1 MENTIGRE
9 AKHSKGV
16 LCKPEAYG
24 GIFNGGGGGKGEVMR
39 WLLIAMNKDMR
50 KH

>member
-1 MENTIGRE
+1 MENTIGKE

-16 LCKPEAYG
+16 LCKPEGYAGIFYG
-24 GIFNGGGGGKGEVMR
+24 GVGGKGEVMR
-39 WLLIAMNKDMR
+39 WLLIAMNKYIR